1 MSLAMKR
8 LKNIGWMALVCLV
21 AIMLYPLS
29 LNVAAL
35 HSDLLK
41 VDNQIYETK
50 REIDFL
56 EAEMRTRANLTQ
68 LEEWNELLYGYKP
81 PTAQQFL
88 EGEDALASLGS
99 DINHSE
105 PVMVAVAAEG
115 LAPSG
120 IIGSGQ
126 PVAIA
131 GAKPLNAVEKIQVA
145 QAKPVASAEVGRTE
159 RLSHMDEQLLS
170 DDVLTKIEAKAK
182 KEKVRQ

>member
-8 LKNIGWMALVCLV
+8 LKNIGWMALVCFV
-21 AIMLYPLS
+21 AILLYPLS

-41 VDNQIYETK
+41 IDNQIYETK

-99 DINHSE
+99 DKNNSE

-115 LAPSG
+115 LAPAG

-126 PVAIA
+126 PVADA
-131 GAKPLNAVEKIQVA
+131 GAKPLNEAEKVKVA
-145 QAKPVASAEVGRTE
+145 LAKPPVTVDVGRTE
-159 RLSHMDEQLLS
+159 RLSRMDEQLLS
-170 DDVLTKIEAKAK
+170 DDVLTKIEANAK
-182 KEKVRQ
+182 KEKVRR

>member
-8 LKNIGWMALVCLV
+8 LKNIGWMALVCFV
-21 AIMLYPLS
+21 AILLYPLS

-41 VDNQIYETK
+41 IDSQIYETK

-68 LEEWNELLYGYKP
+68 LEEWNDLLYGYKP

-88 EGEDALASLGS
+88 EGEDALASLDRGKDS
-99 DINHSE
+99 SE

-115 LAPSG
+115 LAPAG
-120 IIGSGQ
+120 IIGSGK
-126 PVAIA
+126 PVSDA
-131 GAKPLNAVEKIQVA
+131 GPKPLKQAERPAVEA
-145 QAKPVASAEVGRTE
+145 GKPAISGDVGRTE
-159 RLSHMDEQLLS
+159 RLSRLDDQLLS
-170 DDVLTKIEAKAK
+170 DDALRKIETNAK
-182 KEKVRQ
+182 KERARR